1 MSVEGR
7 GENKNRKK
15 AKKKKRKKKRNRKR
29 GEKRAVIA
37 VSPFRNAVSSTK
49 REANVRDAD

>member
-15 AKKKKRKKKRNRKR
+15 AKKKRKKKRNRKR
-29 GEKRAVIA
+29 GGRKRAVIA